1 MQTKNKSNEDN
12 IRKRETKNET
22 RKDVSED
29 DYNRKVERNEELQ
42 KQVRDY
48 EEADKLIKETT
59 GADDINE
66 ICQKYSNLIETK
78 DKLKK
83 EKKDLEKLCDSLGK
97 RKDELM
103 EELKELKIQGQDEIT
118 RKELEDNEKT
128 VERTLKS
135 CEESRI
141 KLKRVEK
148 LNVEIFA
155 AINMI
160 IHLLSNKSVY
170 F

>member
-59 GADDINE
+59 GADDISIALLPSFN
-66 ICQKYSNLIETK
+66 S
-78 DKLKK
+78 
-83 EKKDLEKLCDSLGK
+83 SG
-97 RKDELM
+97 
-103 EELKELKIQGQDEIT
+103 
-118 RKELEDNEKT
+118 
-128 VERTLKS
+128 VP
-135 CEESRI
+135 
-141 KLKRVEK
+141 
-148 LNVEIFA
+148 LNSIPFA
-155 AINMI
+155 
-160 IHLLSNKSVY
+160 K
-170 F
+170 